1 EEDAEG
7 AAPATA
13 PPEGFIPLD
22 RLDDVLPAYVD
33 LLASLSEAG
42 APWVQIDEPA
52 LAVDWDVPR
61 ERVLAA
67 VERAYTVL
75 AAETTRPE
83 RPALFVP
90 VAYGPAEDALPVL
103 AGAGVEAVGVDLVRG
118 GVPSADVLAQLGDA
132 VVVAGVV
139 DGRNV
144 WRTDL
149 DAALAGLREV
159 EERLGEGAAREGR
172 LCVAT
177 STSLQHVPY
186 DVGSERALDPQL
198 RGWLAFADQKV
209 EEVLALATALTGGP
223 EAAPEAF
230 LPAADRRRSR
240 LEHPGVRRAD
250 VRDRVAA
257 LDDADVQRADF
268 VERSAA
274 QAEVLDLPPLPTTT
288 IGSFPQ
294 TPDIRRAR
302 ARHAKGELS
311 DEE

>member
-1 EEDAEG
+1 PEISPSTSFRLADDRVQRLFLEGAAEGVTTRPVLVGPVTFLLLSKAVGEEDAEG

-75 AAETTRPE
+75 AVETTRPE

-118 GVPSADVLAQLGDA
+118 GVPSAEVLAQLGDV

-149 DAALAGLREV
+149 DAALARLREV

-186 DVGSERALDPQL
+186 DVGSER
-198 RGWLAFADQKV
+198 
-209 EEVLALATALTGGP
+209 
-223 EAAPEAF
+223 
-230 LPAADRRRSR
+230 
-240 LEHPGVRRAD
+240 
-250 VRDRVAA
+250 
-257 LDDADVQRADF
+257 
-268 VERSAA
+268 
-274 QAEVLDLPPLPTTT
+274 
-288 IGSFPQ
+288 
-294 TPDIRRAR
+294 
-302 ARHAKGELS
+302 
-311 DEE
+311 